1 MDSYNHKLSKQYDL
15 QNKKGYS
22 KTGYQL
28 TKNIYQYAKQ
38 WPSEWMQ
45 HAQSNFSQSL
55 EITQWP
61 SSTSSI

>member
-1 MDSYNHKLSKQYDL
+1 MDSYNHKLSKQYDH

-45 HAQSNFSQSL
+45 HAQNNFSQSL
-55 EITQWP
+55 EIA
-61 SSTSSI
+61 